1 MEGEE
6 EEEMKEE
13 VVKEEDN
20 NIEEE
25 EEREGQEDKNSQMKF
40 MPLLLIMYL
49 SIVWLW
55 GRLGNWA
62 FPGDW
67 THDSALATDWDEH

>member
-25 EEREGQEDKNSQMKF
+25 REGQEDKSQMKF

-62 FPGDW
+62 FSGDW